1 MFTICQNM
9 QVRLLLI
16 ALSLCIAAPSSHG
29 QTDQYEASGK
39 WSSFYLSNEA
49 TWASSVQSDK
59 SADGFF
65 AIRFDDNRE
74 CKAQVSYSKPSP
86 PAHLRKPDGP
96 LHSILEL
103 RIDGNES
110 WVVKSGNAIV
120 TNGLSIDGTRAIYN
134 LSFYVP
140 LEFVVELTNGNY
152 LRMLDRG
159 NEATERFSLIGSK
172 VALSRAYSRCK
183 DQEKLKAS
191 PPRTSPPQVPR
202 SPSQRE
208 PSATERSI

>member
-1 MFTICQNM
+1 M
-9 QVRLLLI
+9 QARLLLI
-16 ALSLCIAAPSSHG
+16 ALSLCTFASNSYG
-29 QTDQYEASGK
+29 QTDQFEASGK
-39 WSSFYLSNEA
+39 WSSFYLSIEA

-65 AIRFDDNRE
+65 AIRFDDSRA
-74 CKAQVSYSKPSP
+74 CKAQVSYSTPSP

-96 LHSILEL
+96 LNSVLEL
-103 RIDGNES
+103 RIDGNDP
-110 WVVKSGNAIV
+110 WVVKSGSATV
-120 TNGLSIDGTRAIYN
+120 MNGLSVDGTRAIYN
-134 LSFYVP
+134 LSFFVP

-191 PPRTSPPQVPR
+191 PPQTPSPQVPQPPR
-202 SPSQRE
+202 QRA
-208 PSATERSI
+208 PTTPERSI